1 MVNLP
6 DQAAHMR
13 RIESNETSRPAVA
26 LPTLWEDDGV
36 FVDGEVRVRVPDR
49 ATPATPR
56 SLRDKLAADER
67 ERRDH
72 IRRWAR
78 MMIVHLERT
87 DFLAPQDDYV
97 DTLERLRELLQREI
111 DTVRAA
117 EAE

>member
-6 DQAAHMR
+6 DRAANPR
-13 RIESNETSRPAVA
+13 RTEVSRPAVA

-36 FVDGEVRVRVPDR
+36 FVDGEVRVRLPDR
-49 ATPATPR
+49 TPPPPPR

-78 MMIVHLERT
+78 MMIVHLERA
-87 DFLAPQDDYV
+87 DFYAPQDGYV
-97 DTLERLRELLQREI
+97 PTLERLRELLQREI
-111 DTVRAA
+111 DAVK
-117 EAE
+117 EAERR